1 MGIILGIDI
10 GGSTTKLVGLDTDGN
25 QLGTLQIKASS
36 PTASAFGALGSFLTE
51 NNIPLSSISRITLT
65 GVGASFIRGPMYSI
79 PTNTVEEFTAIGRG
93 GLSLSGLSE
102 ALVVSMGTGTA
113 FIRSSLINGFSHIG
127 GSGVGGG
134 TIMGLCSRLTCA
146 QHFDTIT
153 KLAERGNLSQVDL
166 MVKDIFQGAISTLP
180 ADVTAANFGHWA
192 DSATEEDTALGVL
205 NMVFQ
210 TVGMMAVFACR
221 NDTTRDVVLTGSLT
235 EIPQAVPI
243 FHTLSELHNISFQ
256 IPKDA
261 VFATAL
267 GAALHFFC

>member
-1 MGIILGIDI
+1 M
-10 GGSTTKLVGLDTDGN
+10 
-25 QLGTLQIKASS
+25 
-36 PTASAFGALGSFLTE
+36 
-51 NNIPLSSISRITLT
+51 
-65 GVGASFIRGPMYSI
+65 
-79 PTNTVEEFTAIGRG
+79 
-93 GLSLSGLSE
+93 SE

-180 ADVTAANFGHWA
+180 ADLTAANFGHWA

-243 FHTLSELHNISFQ
+243 FHTSPNSTTFRSRFQ
-256 IPKDA
+256 RTLCSPRHWAPRSTSSAEQKHHTRSRNSPA
-261 VFATAL
+261 AGVFFH
-267 GAALHFFC
+267 GI